1 MCDSAESFRP
11 EPGVGAEG
19 RGRND
24 WAREA
29 KRVGKVV
36 LMSGLSE
43 EGRGQR
49 SKPLPPGTEAAHEH
63 IHSQGAGL
71 TIRRSVAGDVAD
83 CRMAGSEAGA
93 FLQWATRAQVAHP
106 RELMGWRR

>member
-24 WAREA
+24 WARAA
-29 KRVGKVV
+29 KRVGKIV
-36 LMSGLSE
+36 LMSGLRE
-43 EGRGQR
+43 EERGQR
-49 SKPLPPGTEAAHEH
+49 SQSLPPGTEAAHEH
-63 IHSQGAGL
+63 THRRGAEL
-71 TIRRSVAGDVAD
+71 IFRRSVAGDVAD

-93 FLQWATRAQVAHP
+93 FLQWATQAQVAFP
-106 RELMGWRR
+106 SELMGWRR